1 MLTKNDE
8 ILDFNYTIFS
18 KKAFKSYYKFSN
30 EDRFE
35 LKNETSLKDLSQESV
50 SLDQIRKQEI
60 FIKYLK
66 NLTSKITRIYIQF
79 AEKSL
84 TQNIKSNFQF
94 CEYQVNKEVNSLN
107 INTHENNEKLLIK
120 SIFLLETEEAD
131 FSFNEI
137 DFNLMENDK
146 KILDWE
152 GLFFFKK
159 KIVIKNR
166 KIKPKTESELQ
177 I

>member
-1 MLTKNDE
+1 MLTKNDD

-35 LKNETSLKDLSQESV
+35 LKNENSLKDLSQESV

-84 TQNIKSNFQF
+84 TQNMKTDFQF
-94 CEYQVNKEVNSLN
+94 YEYQFNNEVNSIK
-107 INTHENNEKLLIK
+107 INTEENNEKILMK

-152 GLFFFKK
+152 GSFF
-159 KIVIKNR
+159 
-166 KIKPKTESELQ
+166 L
-177 I
+177 